1 MKRFTIFL
9 NRYIVYLLSFVFIAF
24 NLFLLS
30 KDIWWLGILPLF
42 VIFILIAVFR
52 LDTLLF
58 LTVFFVPLSYPLHE
72 IITDTPVD
80 LALPTELFLIIILFL
95 FILKNLKGES
105 FNKKILHHP
114 VSIAIYLHLTWMLVT
129 SFTSTMPLV
138 SFKFLLSRIWFVI
151 AFYFLAAEL
160 FRRNTGNIYKYI
172 WFYVIPLLIV
182 IAYTTNR
189 HLSIGLFNQK
199 AAHSVMGPF
208 YNDHTAYG
216 AVLAMVIPV
225 VAGIFFEPKRSPW
238 HRIIPGAVLAVV
250 SMALVLS
257 FSRAAWISLMVA
269 VIVFFIVI
277 LKIKFHTLLIFS
289 FVLLVAVFSQLE
301 SIKYQM
307 EKNRQESS
315 ANLTEHIQS
324 ISNIT
329 TDDSNRERL
338 NRWSCAWRM
347 FLQKPV
353 FGWGPGTYM
362 FQYAPF
368 QIVREKTSISTN
380 MADRGTAHSE
390 YLGPLSE
397 SGLPGMLSILSI
409 IILTLITGF
418 KTFAQLKDLRYRI
431 ITLSVI
437 IGLITY
443 YVHGILNN
451 FLDTDKAS
459 ALFWGFT
466 AIIVSVNS
474 FVMKNEETKPQ
485 TDNPQNKS

>member
-1 MKRFTIFL
+1 M
-9 NRYIVYLLSFVFIAF
+9 
-24 NLFLLS
+24 
-30 KDIWWLGILPLF
+30 
-42 VIFILIAVFR
+42 
-52 LDTLLF
+52 
-58 LTVFFVPLSYPLHE
+58 
-72 IITDTPVD
+72 
-80 LALPTELFLIIILFL
+80 
-95 FILKNLKGES
+95 
-105 FNKKILHHP
+105 
-114 VSIAIYLHLTWMLVT
+114 
-129 SFTSTMPLV
+129 
-138 SFKFLLSRIWFVI
+138 
-151 AFYFLAAEL
+151 
-160 FRRNTGNIYKYI
+160 YKYI
-172 WFYVIPLLIV
+172 WLYVIPLLFV
-182 IAYTTNR
+182 IAYSTTR
-189 HLSIGLFNQK
+189 HISIGLFNQR
-199 AAHSVMGPF
+199 AAHSVMSPF

-225 VAGIFFEPKRSPW
+225 IFGIILEPKRSILY
-238 HRIIPGAVLAVV
+238 RLISGAILAVV

-257 FSRAAWISLMVA
+257 FSRAAWVSLMVA
-269 VIVFFIVI
+269 VIVFLIVI
-277 LKIKFHTLLIFS
+277 FKIKFHTLLIFS
-289 FVLLVAVFSQLE
+289 FILIVAVLSQLE

-315 ANLTEHIQS
+315 TNFAENIQS

-397 SGLPGMLSILSI
+397 SGLLGLLSVLSI
-409 IILTLITGF
+409 IIITLITGF

-466 AIIVSVNS
+466 AIIVAINS
-474 FVMKNEETKPQ
+474 FVMKNPAS
-485 TDNPQNKS
+485 DNTSPSAID

>member
-1 MKRFTIFL
+1 LKRLTLFID
-9 NRYIVYLLSFVFIAF
+9 RYLVYLLSFVFIAL

-30 KDIWWLGILPLF
+30 KDIWWLGILPIF
-42 VIFILIAVFR
+42 IIFILIAVFR

-72 IITDTPVD
+72 IITDTQVD
-80 LALPTELFLIIILFL
+80 LALPTELFLILILFL
-95 FILKNLKGES
+95 IILKNLKGES
-105 FNKKILHHP
+105 FHKKILLHP
-114 VSIAIYLHLTWMLVT
+114 ITIAIYVHLAWMLVT

-138 SFKFLLSRIWFVI
+138 SFKFLLSRIWFII
-151 AFYFLAAEL
+151 AFYFLASEL

-172 WFYVIPLLIV
+172 WSYLIPLLLV

-189 HLSIGLFNQK
+189 HISIGLFNQK

-225 VAGIFFEPKRSPW
+225 VAGIIFEPKRSLW
-238 HRIIPGAVLAVV
+238 HRIISGAVLAVV

-257 FSRAAWISLMVA
+257 FSRAAWISLIVA
-269 VIVFFIVI
+269 VVVFFIVI
-277 LKIKFHTLLIFS
+277 LKIKFHTLLLFL
-289 FVLLVAVFSQLE
+289 FVILVAVFSQFE

-307 EKNRQESS
+307 AKNRQESS
-315 ANLTEHIQS
+315 ANLTENFQS

-397 SGLPGMLSILSI
+397 SGLLGMLSILSV

-418 KTFAQLKDLRYRI
+418 KTFAKLNDLKYRI
-431 ITLSVI
+431 ITLSVL

-466 AIIVSVNS
+466 AMIVVINS
-474 FVMKNEETKPQ
+474 FVLNDE
-485 TDNPQNKS
+485 KSNADL